1 MNGRKVNLAFLT
13 SIILYIACVFG
24 IAFLFPKLLE
34 NLVLNNLICETII
47 ALPGLLFLIFSKD
60 KIPEFLHLKKIKI
73 GTLLVIIP
81 FTFFSMPLIILAN
94 LLSQFFVENEIA
106 AAMEDFQIG
115 EMPFLLLLFSVGI
128 FGPFCE
134 ELVCR
139 GVYYRGYRKS
149 GSAFKAMILS
159 SLLFALVHMNLN
171 QAVYAFV
178 MGMMAVLLVEA
189 TGSLWSSFFY
199 HTLINSSQVFMM
211 HVMLKANPSAYSESA
226 EAMTMETMVF
236 ALGAYL
242 IIVAVTL
249 PIAWALLVWMSGHEG
264 RRGVLP
270 LIWIER
276 KKKEDKLLTIPLIFA
291 FILCIAMMLL
301 PYLMSYLIQIL
312 YRYLAVIP

>member
-1 MNGRKVNLAFLT
+1 MNGRKVNLAFLI

-34 NLVLNNLICETII
+34 SIVTSNMICELLL
-47 ALPGLLFLIFSKD
+47 ALPGLLFLSFSEN
-60 KIPEFLHLKKIKI
+60 KIIEFLHFKKIKI

-94 LLSQFFVENEIA
+94 LLSQFLVENEVT
-106 AAMEDFQIG
+106 AAMESSQVG
-115 EMPFLLLLFSVGI
+115 EMPLLLLLYSVGI
-128 FGPFCE
+128 FAPFCE

-159 SLLFALVHMNLN
+159 SLLFALMHMNLN

-178 MGMMAVLLVEA
+178 MGVMAVLLVEA
-189 TGSLWSSFFY
+189 TGSLWSSFLY
-199 HTLINSSQVFMM
+199 HALINSSQVYMM
-211 HVMLKANPSAYSESA
+211 HAMLKVNPSAYSEAA
-226 EAMTMETMVF
+226 EAMTTETMVF

-291 FILCIAMMLL
+291 FILCIAMMLW
-301 PYLMSYLIQIL
+301 PYLIQIL
-312 YRYLAVIP
+312 YRYLAVML